1 MNNSITTAGQGADP
15 PGGAGKP
22 AAQSNPDA
30 SGSGAWSERL
40 RLDPSRKLLG
50 AVFWTTAIFLAWA
63 SLFKLDQ
70 VTRAHGRVAPGAGT
84 QTIQHL
90 EGGIVTELLVKEGER
105 VRREQ
110 PLMRLANQFTA
121 ADFSNARTEVAA
133 LQITLARLE
142 AETTGTGGFGVDPK
156 LAALAPEI
164 AAAETDL
171 FQSRMGQLRQD
182 LSVVE
187 AQVQS
192 AGLEASSLE
201 ARLESLRSEEK
212 VTIEQLRLM
221 ERALAVDAIS
231 AQEVLDKRNSLQQ
244 LRTRISDV
252 ATEIPQARARATEAQ
267 ARKSSIR
274 AKFLAEA
281 EQKAAE
287 VRLAM
292 SKAEQGL
299 SAFSDRQTRTEI
311 RAPVDG
317 VVNRIFA
324 RTIGGVVRGGDP
336 IMEITP
342 IDSTI
347 VIEARLSPKD
357 RADVWPGQSA
367 TVKVSAFDYSVFG
380 GLEARVVDI
389 SPDALQDERGESYFR
404 VRLTA
409 DASNLG
415 PENAVS
421 PGMTADVDIKSGR
434 RTVLDYLLA
443 PIEDA
448 AGTALRE

>member
-1 MNNSITTAGQGADP
+1 MNNSITTESKGVDP
-15 PGGAGKP
+15 PGSGKS
-22 AAQSNPDA
+22 AAQANPDA

-50 AVFWTTAIFLAWA
+50 AVFWTTIIFLAWA
-63 SLFKLDQ
+63 ALFKLDQ
-70 VTRAHGRVAPGAGT
+70 VTRAHGRVAPSAGT

-142 AETTGTGGFGVDPK
+142 AETTGDGGFAVDPK

-171 FQSRMGQLRQD
+171 FQSRVGQLRQD

-187 AQVQS
+187 AQVHS

-252 ATEIPQARARATEAQ
+252 ATEIPQARARAAEAQ

-342 IDSTI
+342 IDPTI

-409 DASNLG
+409 DASTLG
-415 PENAVS
+415 PENDVS